1 MLFDEE
7 FSSNQVFKLRKEG
20 KIDEAYALAIKL
32 YELNGSDVWVK
43 KAYAWVLID
52 IIKRALDNNQN
63 NNAVTLFQQLKSID
77 FDSFGLFPGKKQ
89 EKDEIIESQINLL
102 EIKLIPEIRQ
112 AIQLSKQNQHQ
123 QAVELYRTF
132 LKKHPNFTHLHES
145 FGWELYRVG
154 KDIFGTEKIDVYKA
168 KQLLN
173 EYIKLKNERP
183 SRLHSLFLRY
193 ADKLIGSEGF
203 NLVAFLRFWDLN
215 NLTHE
220 DYEPYQADNGKSY
233 PSVAEKVIQHA
244 AKDALSRHIE
254 DDMKYIIPYV
264 DNAIGTFPENF
275 WLTYYKAKLLL
286 GVGENREAYE
296 FSLSVAKAKLNEY
309 WAWDLLAETLIGTDT
324 EKVFG
329 CYSKALT
336 CRSDEKFLANV
347 RMKFADLLIQKSLYR
362 EAKYEIDQAI
372 KGREQE
378 GWKLTETQLQ
388 YKSSEWY
395 KNTTA
400 TKDNRD
406 FYKQY
411 SYIAEALLFDSLP
424 WLNASL
430 GNTFTTTKNPD
441 KPKRKIFLS
450 MANQSTPIEIS
461 VSEKRYPFKSMKLG
475 SGLKVKGEYDVER
488 RFQIYLIE
496 PRSEAQQWDVFSE
509 YIGIIDHVNHDKK
522 LAHFI
527 VDRKIDGVI
536 HFEDFATKFNV
547 ADIVEIKL
555 ALHTNDRRIQYSV
568 LSCLPTDKEISS
580 STAKKFQSTV
590 RISNGLGF
598 TANDIFIDRPFVDHY
613 SMQDGDKVE
622 GLSVLNY
629 NKKKSTWGWKALNI
643 EKHEKSI
650 QEENDDYDIV

>member
-1 MLFDEE
+1 MITSKE
-7 FSSNQVFKLRKEG
+7 VFEKRKAG
-20 KIDEAYALAIKL
+20 QTYEAYQMGQELVRNNPNDPWNIKALAYCLVDLIKDASNRNDDNSL
-32 YELNGSDVWVK
+32 RSFVSELNGLD
-43 KAYAWVLID
+43 ID
-52 IIKRALDNNQN
+52 QN
-63 NNAVTLFQQLKSID
+63 
-77 FDSFGLFPGKKQ
+77 
-89 EKDEIIESQINLL
+89 DEILVRSVNHAKGLGNPQTKIIADA
-102 EIKLIPEIRQ
+102 K
-112 AIQLSKQNQHQ
+112 ALSKQGRHHD
-123 QAVELYRTF
+123 AVNAYRTA
-132 LKKHPNFTHLHES
+132 LRS
-145 FGWELYRVG
+145 FPSDISVYEGLGWELYRVG
-154 KDIFGTEKIDVYKA
+154 KDIFGTEKIDVFKA

-244 AKDALSRHIE
+244 AKDGLSRHIE
-254 DDMKYIIPYV
+254 DDMKYILPYV
-264 DNAIGTFPENF
+264 DNAISTFPENF

-286 GVGENREAYE
+286 GVGQNREAYE

-324 EKVFG
+324 EKAFG

-372 KGREQE
+372 KSREQE

-388 YKSSEWY
+388 YKNAEWY
-395 KNTTA
+395 QNTTA

-406 FYKQY
+406 FYKQHTA
-411 SYIAEALLFDSLP
+411 IAEALLFDSLP

-450 MANQSTPIEIS
+450 MANQSTPTEIS
-461 VSEKRYPFKSMKLG
+461 VSERRYPFKSMKLG

-509 YIGIIDHVNHDKK
+509 YIGIIDHINHDKK

-536 HFEDFATKFNV
+536 HFENFSMNFNV
-547 ADIVEIKL
+547 ADIVALKFASHTHDRGTQYTVL
-555 ALHTNDRRIQYSV
+555 ACQPTN
-568 LSCLPTDKEISS
+568 KEISIF
-580 STAKKFQSTV
+580 TAKRFKSMV

-598 TANDIFIDRPFVDHY
+598 TMDDIFIDRPFIDHCKIN
-613 SMQDGDKVE
+613 DGDYVE
-622 GLSVLNY
+622 GLAVLNF
-629 NKKKSTWGWKALNI
+629 NRKKGIWGWKMVKIAEQSLKRI
-643 EKHEKSI
+643 
-650 QEENDDYDIV
+650 